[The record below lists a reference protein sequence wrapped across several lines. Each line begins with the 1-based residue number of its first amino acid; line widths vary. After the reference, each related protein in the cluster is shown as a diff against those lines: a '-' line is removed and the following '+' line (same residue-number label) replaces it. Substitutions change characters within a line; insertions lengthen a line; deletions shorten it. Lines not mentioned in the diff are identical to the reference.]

1 MKSIVRAEEPV
12 GRSARRSGWATALL
26 ACFVVLLLA
35 SLAMAQVGAGSVSG
49 IVQDPSAAAVSG
61 AKITLINV
69 QNGVERTSKTN
80 AAGSF
85 YFAAVL
91 SGDYKL
97 SIAMPGFQELV
108 RTGIHLNPGDTLAL
122 SDLKL
127 ALQGAKESVSVEAT
141 PIAIP
146 LDSGQ
151 LSATISEADVDRL
164 SVVGR
169 DATELQKILPGFA
182 IHSQDNT
189 NTAPDFS
196 QVNIG
201 MGNAYIS
208 NGAPVAGTTLKLDG
222 ASLTDAGSMGASLQ
236 NINVAFVSEVQV
248 QSSNFGV
255 DQSNGPVVI
264 TGVTK
269 SGTQKYHGSLY
280 SFFRLSALNSNDS
293 LAKSDPSNII
303 ARPDDRFIYP
313 GFTLSGP
320 VPGTNK
326 KLTFFVGAEFDA
338 QKDVYAYN
346 SATSAIVKALVPT
359 KRMRAG
365 DFSQSA
371 LNEYFGNI
379 PVANYGTYATL
390 TPVPTVGDSGSAL
403 TNGNIAA
410 FLDPGAMA
418 LVNNTLPM
426 PNLPSTNADGFNYQK
441 LNLVD
446 NNVVQTTS
454 RVDYNLNSNN
464 LIFFR
469 YSFEH
474 GLQGQPQVPYYS
486 PTVSSVMGAV
496 NTPGGGIL
504 NRINVHSFSANY
516 VHVFSPTLTNE
527 LAATLTYFVQN
538 FVPRDQSALLKSTI
552 GYPYNGIFDNGST
565 QYPQLGT
572 YTTYGGL
579 PLGLWPD
586 FTTGGLFLHKYQ
598 PAVSDNLSKMYG
610 KHTIKVGI
618 FGQRVTNNQANAS
631 QANGVI
637 QDYWYGAAGS
647 ELHSYAGKYGDGS
660 PAYDPTPHFNSG
672 NALANFFEGQI
683 QDFHQQSFT
692 PHANLYFWNIE
703 GYVQDAWRVKQN
715 IIVTYGLRVSH
726 LGAWTDAHG
735 LGAAVWTP
743 NLIATA
749 GNPTT
754 NPFPGFQW
762 RGINPAIP
770 NSGTTSNGAYFEP
783 RVGIAWDVF
792 RNGRTVVRGGFG
804 RYRFHDSA
812 DDVAGAFE
820 TASGL
825 RLADLQG
832 FNGNT
837 LAGVSTVHQDPA
849 TYGNAGGTQTSLPI
863 TSVTGLLGGDNKS
876 PVTNNYSLSIAQQL
890 NKNTYLQ
897 VSYAGNNSNSM
908 MNNGTTQSVVLNN
921 VNAVPVGYL
930 FTAAAAA
937 KINAETAAHAPWMG
951 VPCNP
956 SGCTPYQAAQLSV
969 LENWA
974 GQPSIQ
980 PARPYPQY
988 GSIIVPQHNTY
999 ANYNGFQVLL
1009 MKQTGN
1015 LIYNIN
1021 YTFSK
1026 ALGIL
1031 GSAADFNYT
1040 APVDPFHMR
1049 NNYGPMNYD
1058 RSHLLNLSYS
1068 YQFGKVTHERALGLV
1083 ANDWLISGITS
1094 LSSGGNM
1101 QTGVS
1106 FSPDFY
1112 LQGTINDPAGAYPIT
1127 NQSILGTPD
1136 VSLQP
1141 VLSCNPKSHLG
1152 SHQFVNG
1159 SCFALPSLGKNGPYI
1174 MPYMHGP
1181 AYFNSDLSLEKA
1193 FTLAH
1198 ERKLRFRYAAFNF
1211 LNHPLHSFGTNAS
1224 QGSLVMTGT
1233 TVANAASSNTAF
1245 GYAPQTVGRRLSEFS
1260 LKFEF

>member
-1 MKSIVRAEEPV
+1 MKSFDHAEEPFA
-12 GRSARRSGWATALL
+12 GSPRKLRWPSALL
-26 ACFVVLLLA
+26 ACLAVLLLA
-35 SLAMAQVGAGSVSG
+35 SFAMAQVGAGSLSG
-49 IVQDPSAAAVSG
+49 IVQDPSLAAISG
-61 AKITLINV
+61 ANITLTNL
-69 QNGVERTSKTN
+69 QNGLERTTRTN
-80 AAGSF
+80 SAGAF
-85 YFAAVL
+85 FFAAVP

-97 SIAMPGFQELV
+97 SIRETGFQELV
-108 RTGIHLNPGDTLAL
+108 RLGLHLNPGDALAL

-127 ALQGAKESVSVEAT
+127 TVQGSKENVIVEAT
-141 PIAIP
+141 PSAIP

-151 LSATISEADVDRL
+151 LSATIAETDIQRL

-169 DATELQKILPGFA
+169 DVTELQKILPGFA

-222 ASLTDAGSMGASLQ
+222 ANLTDAGSMGASLQ

-248 QSSNFGV
+248 QTSNFGA

-264 TGVTK
+264 SGATK
-269 SGTQKYHGSLY
+269 SGTQQYHGSLY
-280 SFFRLSALNSNDS
+280 SFFRLSVLNSNDS

-303 ARPDDRFIYP
+303 ARPDDRYLYP

-320 VPGTNK
+320 VPHTK

-338 QKDVYAYN
+338 QKDVYAYG
-346 SATSAIVKALVPT
+346 SASSAIVKALVPT
-359 KRMRAG
+359 QRMRNG

-371 LNEYFGNI
+371 LNQYFGNI
-379 PVANYGTYATL
+379 PSANLGTYSTL
-390 TPVPTVGDSGSAL
+390 TPVPSIGDDGSVLNNGDISG
-403 TNGNIAA
+403 

-418 LVNNTLPM
+418 LVNHTLPL
-426 PNLPSTNADGFNYQK
+426 PNLLATNSQGFNYQK

-446 NNVVQTTS
+446 NNVFQTTS
-454 RVDYNLNSNN
+454 RLDYAYNSNN

-474 GLQGQPQVPYYS
+474 ELQGQPQVPYYS
-486 PTVSSVMGAV
+486 PTASSVMGAV
-496 NTPGGGIL
+496 NTPGGGLL
-504 NRINVHSFSANY
+504 NRINVHSASANY
-516 VHVFSPTLTNE
+516 VHVFSPELTNE
-527 LAATLTYFVQN
+527 LAATLTYFTQDFEARN
-538 FVPRDQSALLKSTI
+538 QSALLKSSI

-586 FTTGGLFLHKYQ
+586 FSTGGLFLHKYQ
-598 PAVSDNLSKMYG
+598 PAISDNLSKMAG
-610 KHTIKVGI
+610 KHTVKVGI
-618 FGQRVTNNQANAS
+618 FGQRVVNNQANAS

-637 QDYWYGAAGS
+637 QDYWYGGAGS
-647 ELHSYAGKYGDGS
+647 QLHSYAGKYGDGS

-672 NALANFFEGQI
+672 NALADFFEGQI

-692 PHANLYFWNIE
+692 PHTDLYFWNFE
-703 GYVQDAWRVKQN
+703 GYAQDAWRVKQN
-715 IIVTYGLRVSH
+715 VIVTYGLRVSH
-726 LGAWTDAHG
+726 QGAWTDAHK
-735 LGAAVWTP
+735 LGAAVWVP
-743 NLIATA
+743 GLIGTA
-749 GNPTT
+749 SNAAS

-762 RGINPAIP
+762 HAINPAIP
-770 NSGTTSNGAYFEP
+770 NSGTSSNGAYFEP
-783 RVGIAWDVF
+783 RVGVAWDVF
-792 RNGRTVVRGGFG
+792 NNGKTVIRGGFG

-820 TASGL
+820 TGSGL

-849 TYGNAGGTQTSLPI
+849 TYGDSGGTQTSLPI
-863 TSVTGLLGGDNKS
+863 STVTGLLAGDNKS
-876 PVTNNYSLSIAQQL
+876 PVTNNYSVSIAQQFG
-890 NKNTYLQ
+890 KSTYLQ
-897 VSYAGNNSNSM
+897 LSYAGNKSSSM

-921 VNAVPVGYL
+921 VNAIPVGYL

-937 KINAETAAHAPWMG
+937 KINAETAKYASWEG

-956 SGCTPYQAAQLSV
+956 TGCTPYQAAQLSV

-980 PARPYPQY
+980 PARPYPEY

-1009 MKQTGN
+1009 MKQTGK

-1058 RSHLLNLSYS
+1058 RTHLLNLSYS
-1068 YQFGKVTHERALGLV
+1068 YQFGKVTPQRALGLL
-1083 ANDWLISGITS
+1083 ANDWMVSGITT

-1112 LQGTINDPAGAYPIT
+1112 LQGTINDPAGAY
-1127 NQSILGTPD
+1127 SISSQTVLGTPD

-1141 VLSCNPKSHLG
+1141 VLNCNPKSGLG

-1159 SCFALPSLGKNGPYI
+1159 SCFSLPSAGTNGRYI

-1193 FTLAH
+1193 FTLSH
-1198 ERKLRFRYAAFNF
+1198 EHKLRFRYAAFNF
-1211 LNHPLHSFGTNAS
+1211 LNHPLHSFGTNAN
-1224 QGSLVMTGT
+1224 QGTLAMTGT
-1233 TVANAASSNTAF
+1233 SVANATISNSTF
-1245 GYAPQTVGRRLSEFS
+1245 GYAPLTVGRRLSEFS
-1260 LKFEF
+1260 LKYEF